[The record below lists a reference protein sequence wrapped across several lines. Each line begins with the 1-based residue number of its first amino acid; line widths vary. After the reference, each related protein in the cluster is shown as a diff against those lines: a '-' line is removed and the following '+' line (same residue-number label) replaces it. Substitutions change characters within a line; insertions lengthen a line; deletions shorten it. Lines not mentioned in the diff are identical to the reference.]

1 MLLKGQCYTHQ
12 QVRGLSRIFTPAL
25 QWIFIW
31 WFMSLV
37 GWEEGFAL
45 ATGAKLLKSSY
56 PVLLGWFFF
65 FHRKSLTDCIIKP
78 EKESEM
84 DQPPPGVLLKNMTPC
99 EEIKAL
105 ISGHVCTILR
115 NVRCLDCQQ
124 VEWVKQKS
132 HNKCTLWPLVTKS
145 QKQVH
150 RTNVELPG
158 DSCFVSEKHIRTFS
172 WLQGGPA
179 CRTIRVFQWSR
190 DPFRLLVKRVRAS
203 YRSYFL
209 KQEARGLIVR
219 EEKEG
224 TASSS
229 YPWQRAH
236 N

>member
-1 MLLKGQCYTHQ
+1 MVWVRFSHRLYSEFVFVDLCLWLGEK
-12 QVRGLSRIFTPAL
+12 RGLRWPL
-25 QWIFIW
+25 DLWCLWCPVQ
-31 WFMSLV
+31 
-37 GWEEGFAL
+37 
-45 ATGAKLLKSSY
+45 SY
-56 PVLLGWFFF
+56 LNPVIQSCCVDFFP
-65 FHRKSLTDCIIKP
+65 RKNSLTDCIIKL

-105 ISGHVCTILR
+105 ISGHVCTILG

-132 HNKCTLWPLVTKS
+132 HNKCTLWPLATKS

-150 RTNVELPG
+150 RRTAQLPG
-158 DSCFVSEKHIRTFS
+158 DSCFVFEKHIRTFS

-179 CRTIRVFQWSR
+179 CRTLRIFQWSR

>member
-1 MLLKGQCYTHQ
+1 MVW
-12 QVRGLSRIFTPAL
+12 VRFSHRLYSEFLFGDLCLCLGEKRALHWPPVQSYLS
-25 QWIFIW
+25 
-31 WFMSLV
+31 
-37 GWEEGFAL
+37 
-45 ATGAKLLKSSY
+45 
-56 PVLLGWFFF
+56 PVIQSCWVDFF

-124 VEWVKQKS
+124 VEWVKQKP

-158 DSCFVSEKHIRTFS
+158 DSCFVSEKHIRTFP

-179 CRTIRVFQWSR
+179 CRTLRIFQWSR

-203 YRSYFL
+203 YRSHFL